1 MLRPSFLG
9 PVAAMLLLGLSGCA
23 LEGPSGVSD
32 TEARD
37 RFIAVID
44 EAQRTIGGDWQVDD
58 DPTSRECTIPLWVGG
73 HRYPAL
79 RIGEAP
85 SSVERTADA
94 VEQAWRDDGMSVER
108 QLVGDVVEVSATSEF
123 GELFILRVSE
133 GAATL
138 QGESE
143 CRPAA

>member
-1 MLRPSFLG
+1 M
-9 PVAAMLLLGLSGCA
+9 AAMLLLGLSGCA

>member
-9 PVAAMLLLGLSGCA
+9 PVAAMMLLGLSGCA
-23 LEGPSGVSD
+23 LESASEVSD
-32 TEARD
+32 SEARD

-58 DPTSRECTIPLWVGG
+58 DPTSRECMIPLWVPG
-73 HRYPAL
+73 HRFPAL

-85 SSVERTADA
+85 ASVERTADA
-94 VEQAWRDDGMSVER
+94 VERAWRDDGMSVER

-133 GAATL
+133 SAATL

>member
-1 MLRPSFLG
+1 MLRPAFLG
-9 PVAAMLLLGLSGCA
+9 PVAAMMLLGLSGCA
-23 LEGPSGVSD
+23 LESPSEVSD

-44 EAQRTIGGDWQVDD
+44 ETQRTIGGDWQVDD
-58 DPTSRECTIPLWVGG
+58 DPTSRECMIPLWVSG

-85 SSVERTADA
+85 ASVERTADA

-133 GAATL
+133 SAATL